1 MGRQISKINIWKK
14 GLFLQDRLRPGRML
28 LVDLHEKCI
37 VEDEQL
43 KMQIAHSRNH
53 KKLTI
58 NRIYLDQIRKDDVVS
73 VFLYS
78 ISFYVGALSENVL
91 IRL

>member
-1 MGRQISKINIWKK
+1 
-14 GLFLQDRLRPGRML
+14 ML
-28 LVDLHEKCI
+28 LVDLKEKCI

-58 NRIYLDQIRKDDVVS
+58 NRIYLDQIRKDDVVGIT
-73 VFLYS
+73 LILNS
-78 ISFYVGALSENVL
+78 INK
-91 IRL
+91 IINI

>member
-1 MGRQISKINIWKK
+1 
-14 GLFLQDRLRPGRML
+14 ML
-28 LVDLHEKCI
+28 LVDLQDKCI
-37 VEDEQL
+37 VGDEQL

-73 VFLYS
+73 GFNLN
-78 ISFYVGALSENVL
+78 IN
-91 IRL
+91 

>member
-1 MGRQISKINIWKK
+1 
-14 GLFLQDRLRPGRML
+14 ML
-28 LVDLHEKCI
+28 LVDLKEKCI

-58 NRIYLDQIRKDDVVS
+58 NRIYLDQIRKDDVVGITFI
-73 VFLYS
+73 FLNS
-78 ISFYVGALSENVL
+78 INK
-91 IRL
+91 I